1 MSRQIKANDFPKNQD
16 FEAKM
21 KYMLS
26 YAILAQNS
34 HNTQPWKFEIDK
46 KNRYLYIY
54 LDWQR
59 TLQYSDRY
67 NREAYIS
74 LGCALAN
81 LIVALDYF
89 NFLYS
94 IEYFPEDSVKDI
106 AIRIKVDTKQKDGM
120 PLYDSGIPSPITIL
134 APFLIKTV
142 PPKLQAATN
151 RRLVAESSSLLILT
165 SENNDRTSWIK
176 AGKVYELLALAGTAH
191 SLFVSAMAGIIE
203 HEDSCYN
210 LRKSINIEG
219 NPIFFARISYV
230 NKTPQHSPRRL

>member
-26 YAILAQNS
+26 YAILAPNS

-46 KNRYLYIY
+46 KNRYLHIY

-94 IEYFPEDSVKDI
+94 ICC
-106 AIRIKVDTKQKDGM
+106 
-120 PLYDSGIPSPITIL
+120 
-134 APFLIKTV
+134 
-142 PPKLQAATN
+142 N
-151 RRLVAESSSLLILT
+151 
-165 SENNDRTSWIK
+165 
-176 AGKVYELLALAGTAH
+176 
-191 SLFVSAMAGIIE
+191 
-203 HEDSCYN
+203 
-210 LRKSINIEG
+210 
-219 NPIFFARISYV
+219 
-230 NKTPQHSPRRL
+230 